1 MENPRL
7 IISEKQIMS
16 VKLLL
21 VDDDPDL
28 LYTLEK
34 YLQQSGYSTVTANNG
49 KSAINVFETEKPEAA
64 LIDIMMP
71 ELDGFEVVKKIRS
84 ISTIPIILLTARSDE
99 TDKIVGLE
107 LGADDY
113 VTKPFS
119 PREVVA
125 RLKAIMRRGTQNQQE
140 NTSKI
145 TIGEI
150 TADKNTRSVMRDD
163 TSIQLTKTEFDILV
177 TLMESPEQVFT
188 RDQIIDRVLGYT
200 YEGFERT
207 IDAHVRNLRKKIEPD
222 ANDPVYIKTV
232 FGVGYKIEYLGK

>member
-1 MENPRL
+1 
-7 IISEKQIMS
+7 MS

-28 LYTLEK
+28 LYTLQK
-34 YLQQSGYSTVTANNG
+34 YLQQAGYSTVTANNG
-49 KSAINVFETEKPEAA
+49 RSAIHMFETKKPEAA
-64 LIDIMMP
+64 LIDVMMP

-84 ISTIPIILLTARSDE
+84 ISAIPIILLTARSDE

-125 RLKAIMRRGTQNQQE
+125 RLKAIMRRGNQNQQE
-140 NTSKI
+140 KTSKI
-145 TIGEI
+145 TINAI
-150 TADKNTRSVMRDD
+150 TADKNTRSVMRDN
-163 TSIQLTKTEFDILV
+163 SHIQLTKTEFDILI

-222 ANDPVYIKTV
+222 ANNPVYIKTV
-232 FGVGYKIEYLGK
+232 FGVGYKIESSGK

>member
-1 MENPRL
+1 
-7 IISEKQIMS
+7 MS

-28 LYTLEK
+28 LYTLER

-49 KSAINVFETEKPEAA
+49 KSAINIFEAEKPQAA
-64 LIDIMMP
+64 LIDVMMP

-84 ISTIPIILLTARSDE
+84 VSSIPIILLTARSDE

-125 RLKAIMRRGTQNQQE
+125 RLKAIMRRGNQNQQE
-140 NTSKI
+140 LKSKI
-145 TIGEI
+145 IIDEI
-150 TADKNTRSVMRDD
+150 TVDKNTRSVMRGE
-163 TSIQLTKTEFDILV
+163 SEIQLTKTEFDILIA
-177 TLMESPEQVFT
+177 LMESPEQVFT

-222 ANDPVYIKTV
+222 SNNPTYIKTV
-232 FGVGYKIEYLGK
+232 FGVGYKIESSGK

>member
-1 MENPRL
+1 
-7 IISEKQIMS
+7 MS

-34 YLQQSGYSTVTANNG
+34 YLQQAGYTTVLANNG
-49 KSAINVFETEKPEAA
+49 KAAIETFNTEKPDAA
-64 LIDIMMP
+64 LIDVMMP
-71 ELDGFEVVKKIRS
+71 ELDGFELIKKIRS
-84 ISTIPIILLTARSDE
+84 MSTIPIILLTARSDE

-125 RLKAIMRRGTQNQQE
+125 RLKAIMRRSNQKQE
-140 NTSKI
+140 NPSKI
-145 TIGEI
+145 TIGKI
-150 TADKNTRSVMRDD
+150 TIDKNTRSVNREN
-163 TSIQLTKTEFDILV
+163 SPIELTKTEFDILV

-188 RDQIIDRVLGYT
+188 RDQIIDKVLGYT

-207 IDAHVRNLRKKIEPD
+207 IDAHVRNIRKKIEPG
-222 ANDPVYIKTV
+222 ANNPDYIKTV
-232 FGVGYKIEYLGK
+232 FGVGYKIESFRKQ

>member
-1 MENPRL
+1 
-7 IISEKQIMS
+7 MS

-28 LYTLEK
+28 LYTLQK
-34 YLQQSGYSTVTANNG
+34 YLQQAGYSTVTANNG
-49 KSAINVFETEKPEAA
+49 RSAIHMFETEKPEAA
-64 LIDIMMP
+64 LIDVMMP

-84 ISTIPIILLTARSDE
+84 ISAIPIILLTARSDE

-125 RLKAIMRRGTQNQQE
+125 RLKAIMRRGNQNQQE
-140 NTSKI
+140 KTSKI
-145 TIGEI
+145 TINAI

-163 TSIQLTKTEFDILV
+163 SHIQLTKTEFDILI

-222 ANDPVYIKTV
+222 ANNPVYIKTV
-232 FGVGYKIEYLGK
+232 FGVGYKIESSGK

>member
-1 MENPRL
+1 
-7 IISEKQIMS
+7 MS

-28 LYTLEK
+28 LYTLQK
-34 YLQQSGYSTVTANNG
+34 YLQQAGYSTVTANNG
-49 KSAINVFETEKPEAA
+49 RSAIHMFETEKPEAA
-64 LIDIMMP
+64 LIDVMMP

-84 ISTIPIILLTARSDE
+84 ISAIPIILLTARSDE

-125 RLKAIMRRGTQNQQE
+125 RLKAIMRRGNQNQQE
-140 NTSKI
+140 KTSKI
-145 TIGEI
+145 TINAI
-150 TADKNTRSVMRDD
+150 TADKNTRSVMRDN
-163 TSIQLTKTEFDILV
+163 SHIQLTKTEFDILI

-207 IDAHVRNLRKKIEPD
+207 IDAHVRNLRKK
-222 ANDPVYIKTV
+222 NRT
-232 FGVGYKIEYLGK
+232 

>member
-1 MENPRL
+1 
-7 IISEKQIMS
+7 MS

-28 LYTLEK
+28 LYTLQK
-34 YLQQSGYSTVTANNG
+34 YLQQAGYSTVTANNG
-49 KSAINVFETEKPEAA
+49 RSAIHMFETEKPEAA
-64 LIDIMMP
+64 LIDVMMP

-84 ISTIPIILLTARSDE
+84 ISAIPIILLTARSDE

-125 RLKAIMRRGTQNQQE
+125 RLKAIMRRGNQNQQE
-140 NTSKI
+140 KTSKI
-145 TIGEI
+145 TINAI
-150 TADKNTRSVMRDD
+150 TADKNTRSVMRDN
-163 TSIQLTKTEFDILV
+163 SHIQLTKTEFDILI

-207 IDAHVRNLRKKIEPD
+207 IEAHVRNLRKKIEPD
-222 ANDPVYIKTV
+222 ANNPVYIKTV
-232 FGVGYKIEYLGK
+232 FGVGYKIEFSGK

>member
-1 MENPRL
+1 MP
-7 IISEKQIMS
+7 

-34 YLQQSGYSTVTANNG
+34 YLQKAGYTTVLANNG
-49 KSAINVFETEKPEAA
+49 KSAIETFNTEKPDAA
-64 LIDIMMP
+64 LIDVMMP

-84 ISTIPIILLTARSDE
+84 ESDIPIILLTARSDE
-99 TDKIVGLE
+99 TDKVVGLE

-125 RLKAIMRRGTQNQQE
+125 RLKAIMRRGNQKRE
-140 NTSKI
+140 NPSKI
-145 TIGEI
+145 TIGKI
-150 TADKNTRSVMRDD
+150 TIDKNTRSVIRENFP
-163 TSIQLTKTEFDILV
+163 IQLTKTEFDILL

-188 RDQIIDRVLGYT
+188 RDQIIDKVLGYT

-207 IDAHVRNLRKKIEPD
+207 IDAHIRNIRKKIEPD
-222 ANDPVYIKTV
+222 ANNPDYIKTV
-232 FGVGYKIEYLGK
+232 FGVGYKIQSFRK

>member
-1 MENPRL
+1 MP
-7 IISEKQIMS
+7 

-34 YLQQSGYSTVTANNG
+34 YLQKAGYTTVLANNG
-49 KSAINVFETEKPEAA
+49 KSAIETFNTEKPDAA
-64 LIDIMMP
+64 LIDVMMP

-84 ISTIPIILLTARSDE
+84 ESDIPIILLTARSDE
-99 TDKIVGLE
+99 TDKVVGLE

-125 RLKAIMRRGTQNQQE
+125 RLKAIMRRGNQKRE
-140 NTSKI
+140 NPSKI
-145 TIGEI
+145 TIGKI
-150 TADKNTRSVMRDD
+150 TIDKNTRSVIREN
-163 TSIQLTKTEFDILV
+163 SPIQLTKTEFDILL

-188 RDQIIDRVLGYT
+188 RDQIIDKVLGYT

-207 IDAHVRNLRKKIEPD
+207 IDAHIRNIRKKIEPD
-222 ANDPVYIKTV
+222 ANNPDYIKTV
-232 FGVGYKIEYLGK
+232 FGVGYKIESFRK

>member
-1 MENPRL
+1 
-7 IISEKQIMS
+7 MS

-28 LYTLEK
+28 LYTLQK
-34 YLQQSGYSTVTANNG
+34 YLQQAGYSTVTANNG
-49 KSAINVFETEKPEAA
+49 RSAIDMFETEKPEAA
-64 LIDIMMP
+64 LIDVMMP

-84 ISTIPIILLTARSDE
+84 ISAIPIILLTARSDE

-125 RLKAIMRRGTQNQQE
+125 RLKAIMRRGNQNQQE
-140 NTSKI
+140 KTSKI
-145 TIGEI
+145 TINAI
-150 TADKNTRSVMRDD
+150 TADKNTRSVMRDN
-163 TSIQLTKTEFDILV
+163 SHIQLTKTEFDILI

-222 ANDPVYIKTV
+222 ANNPVYIKTV
-232 FGVGYKIEYLGK
+232 FGVGYKIEFSGK

>member
-1 MENPRL
+1 
-7 IISEKQIMS
+7 MS

-28 LYTLEK
+28 LYTLER

-49 KSAINVFETEKPEAA
+49 KSAINIFEAEKPQAA
-64 LIDIMMP
+64 LIDVMMP

-84 ISTIPIILLTARSDE
+84 VSSIPIILLTARSDE

-125 RLKAIMRRGTQNQQE
+125 RLKAIMRRGNQNQQE
-140 NTSKI
+140 LKSKI
-145 TIGEI
+145 IIDEI
-150 TADKNTRSVMRDD
+150 TVDKNTRSVMRGE
-163 TSIQLTKTEFDILV
+163 SEIQLTKTEFDILI
-177 TLMESPEQVFT
+177 TLMESPGQVFT

-222 ANDPVYIKTV
+222 SNNPTYIKTV
-232 FGVGYKIEYLGK
+232 FGVGYKIESSGK

>member
-1 MENPRL
+1 
-7 IISEKQIMS
+7 MS

-28 LYTLEK
+28 LYTLQK
-34 YLQQSGYSTVTANNG
+34 YLQQAGYSTVTANNG
-49 KSAINVFETEKPEAA
+49 RSAIHMFETEKPEAA
-64 LIDIMMP
+64 LIDVMMP

-84 ISTIPIILLTARSDE
+84 ISAIPIILLTARSDE

-125 RLKAIMRRGTQNQQE
+125 RLKAIMRRGNQNQQE
-140 NTSKI
+140 KTSKI
-145 TIGEI
+145 TINAI
-150 TADKNTRSVMRDD
+150 TADKNTRSVMRDN
-163 TSIQLTKTEFDILV
+163 SHIQLTKTEFDILI

-222 ANDPVYIKTV
+222 ANNPVYIKTV
-232 FGVGYKIEYLGK
+232 FGVGYKIESSGK

>member
-1 MENPRL
+1 
-7 IISEKQIMS
+7 MS

-28 LYTLEK
+28 LYTLQK
-34 YLQQSGYSTVTANNG
+34 YLQQAGYSTVTANNG
-49 KSAINVFETEKPEAA
+49 RSAIDMFETEKPEAA
-64 LIDIMMP
+64 LIDVMMP

-84 ISTIPIILLTARSDE
+84 ISAIPIILLTARSDE

-125 RLKAIMRRGTQNQQE
+125 RLKAIMRRGNQNQQE
-140 NTSKI
+140 KTSKI
-145 TIGEI
+145 TINAI
-150 TADKNTRSVMRDD
+150 TADKNTRSVMRGD
-163 TSIQLTKTEFDILV
+163 SHIQLTKTEFDILI

-222 ANDPVYIKTV
+222 ANNPVYIKTV
-232 FGVGYKIEYLGK
+232 FGVGYKIESSGK

>member
-1 MENPRL
+1 MP
-7 IISEKQIMS
+7 

-34 YLQQSGYSTVTANNG
+34 YLQKAGYTTVLENNG
-49 KSAINVFETEKPEAA
+49 KSAIETFNTEKPDAA
-64 LIDIMMP
+64 LIDVMMP

-84 ISTIPIILLTARSDE
+84 ESDIPIILLTARSDE
-99 TDKIVGLE
+99 TDKVVGLE

-125 RLKAIMRRGTQNQQE
+125 RLKAIMRRGNQKRE
-140 NTSKI
+140 NPSKI
-145 TIGEI
+145 TIGKI
-150 TADKNTRSVMRDD
+150 TIDKNTRSVIRENFP
-163 TSIQLTKTEFDILV
+163 IQLTKTEFDILL

-188 RDQIIDRVLGYT
+188 RDQIIDKVLGYT

-207 IDAHVRNLRKKIEPD
+207 IDAHIRNIRKKIEPD
-222 ANDPVYIKTV
+222 ANNPDYIKTV
-232 FGVGYKIEYLGK
+232 FGVGYKIESFRK

>member
-1 MENPRL
+1 MP
-7 IISEKQIMS
+7 

-34 YLQQSGYSTVTANNG
+34 YLQKAGYTTVLANNG
-49 KSAINVFETEKPEAA
+49 KSAIETFNTEKPDAA
-64 LIDIMMP
+64 LIDVMMP

-84 ISTIPIILLTARSDE
+84 ESDIPIILLTARSDE
-99 TDKIVGLE
+99 TDKVVGLE

-125 RLKAIMRRGTQNQQE
+125 RLKAIMRRGNQKRE
-140 NTSKI
+140 NPSKI
-145 TIGEI
+145 TIGKI
-150 TADKNTRSVMRDD
+150 TIDKNTRSVIRENLP
-163 TSIQLTKTEFDILV
+163 IQLTKTEFDILL

-188 RDQIIDRVLGYT
+188 RDQIIDKVLGYT

-207 IDAHVRNLRKKIEPD
+207 IDAHIRNIRKKIEPD
-222 ANDPVYIKTV
+222 ANNPDYIKTV
-232 FGVGYKIEYLGK
+232 FGVGYKIESFRK

>member
-1 MENPRL
+1 
-7 IISEKQIMS
+7 MS

-28 LYTLEK
+28 LYTLQK
-34 YLQQSGYSTVTANNG
+34 YLQQAGYSTVTANNG
-49 KSAINVFETEKPEAA
+49 KSAIDMFETEKPEAA
-64 LIDIMMP
+64 LIDVMMP

-84 ISTIPIILLTARSDE
+84 ISAIPIILLTARSDE

-125 RLKAIMRRGTQNQQE
+125 RLKAIMRRGNQNQQE
-140 NTSKI
+140 KTSKI
-145 TIGEI
+145 TINAI

-163 TSIQLTKTEFDILV
+163 SHIQLTKTEFDILI

-222 ANDPVYIKTV
+222 ANNPVYIKTV
-232 FGVGYKIEYLGK
+232 FGVGYKIEFSGK

>member
-1 MENPRL
+1 
-7 IISEKQIMS
+7 MS

-28 LYTLEK
+28 LYTLQK
-34 YLQQSGYSTVTANNG
+34 YLQQAGYSTVTANNG
-49 KSAINVFETEKPEAA
+49 KSAIDMFETEKPEAA
-64 LIDIMMP
+64 LIDVMMP

-84 ISTIPIILLTARSDE
+84 ISAIPIILLTARSDE

-125 RLKAIMRRGTQNQQE
+125 RLKAIMRRGNQNQQE
-140 NTSKI
+140 KTSKI
-145 TIGEI
+145 TINAI
-150 TADKNTRSVMRDD
+150 TADKNTRSVMRGD
-163 TSIQLTKTEFDILV
+163 SHIQLTKTEFDILI

-222 ANDPVYIKTV
+222 ANNPVYIKTV
-232 FGVGYKIEYLGK
+232 FGVGYKIESSGK

>member
-1 MENPRL
+1 
-7 IISEKQIMS
+7 MS

-28 LYTLEK
+28 LYTLQK
-34 YLQQSGYSTVTANNG
+34 YLQKAGYSTVTANNG
-49 KSAINVFETEKPEAA
+49 RSAIDMFETEKPEAA
-64 LIDIMMP
+64 LIDVMMP

-84 ISTIPIILLTARSDE
+84 ISAIPIILLTARSDE

-119 PREVVA
+119 PREVAA
-125 RLKAIMRRGTQNQQE
+125 RLKAIMRRGNQNQQE
-140 NTSKI
+140 KTSKI
-145 TIGEI
+145 TINAI

-163 TSIQLTKTEFDILV
+163 SHIQLTKTEFDILI

-200 YEGFERT
+200 LSL
-207 IDAHVRNLRKKIEPD
+207 IHI
-222 ANDPVYIKTV
+222 
-232 FGVGYKIEYLGK
+232 

>member
-1 MENPRL
+1 MA
-7 IISEKQIMS
+7 

-21 VDDDPDL
+21 VYDDPDL

-34 YLQQSGYSTVTANNG
+34 YLQQAGYSTVTANNG

-64 LIDIMMP
+64 LIDVMMP
-71 ELDGFEVVKKIRS
+71 EMDGFEVVKKIRS
-84 ISTIPIILLTARSDE
+84 VSTIPIILLTARSDE

-125 RLKAIMRRGTQNQQE
+125 RIKTIMRRSNPNQQE
-140 NTSKI
+140 NQSEI
-145 TIGEI
+145 TIGAI
-150 TADKNTRSVMRDD
+150 TVDKNTRSVTRENFP
-163 TSIQLTKTEFDILV
+163 IQLTKTEFDILV

-188 RDQIIDRVLGYT
+188 RDQIIDKVLGYT

-207 IDAHVRNLRKKIEPD
+207 IDAHVINLRKKIEPD
-222 ANDPVYIKTV
+222 ANNPNYIKTV
-232 FGVGYKIEYLGK
+232 FGVGYKIESFRK

>member
-1 MENPRL
+1 
-7 IISEKQIMS
+7 MS

-28 LYTLEK
+28 LYTLQK
-34 YLQQSGYSTVTANNG
+34 YLQQAGYSTVTANNG
-49 KSAINVFETEKPEAA
+49 RSAIHMFETEKPEAA
-64 LIDIMMP
+64 LIDVMMP

-84 ISTIPIILLTARSDE
+84 ISAIPIILLTARSDE

-125 RLKAIMRRGTQNQQE
+125 RLKAIMRRGNQNQQE
-140 NTSKI
+140 KTSKI
-145 TIGEI
+145 TINAI
-150 TADKNTRSVMRDD
+150 TADKNTRSVMRDN
-163 TSIQLTKTEFDILV
+163 SHIQLTKTEFDILI

-207 IDAHVRNLRKKIEPD
+207 SDAHVRNLRKKIEPD
-222 ANDPVYIKTV
+222 ANNPVYIKTV
-232 FGVGYKIEYLGK
+232 FGVGYKIESSGK

>member
-1 MENPRL
+1 
-7 IISEKQIMS
+7 MS

-28 LYTLEK
+28 LYTLQK
-34 YLQQSGYSTVTANNG
+34 YLQQAGYSTVTANNG
-49 KSAINVFETEKPEAA
+49 RSAIHMFETEKPEAA
-64 LIDIMMP
+64 LIDVMMP

-84 ISTIPIILLTARSDE
+84 ISAIPIILLTARSDE

-125 RLKAIMRRGTQNQQE
+125 RLKAIMRRGNQNQQE
-140 NTSKI
+140 KTSKI
-145 TIGEI
+145 TINAI
-150 TADKNTRSVMRDD
+150 TADKNTRSVMRDN
-163 TSIQLTKTEFDILV
+163 SHIQLTKTEFDILI
-177 TLMESPEQVFT
+177 TLMVSPEQVFT

-222 ANDPVYIKTV
+222 ANNPVYIKTV
-232 FGVGYKIEYLGK
+232 FGVGYKIESSGK

>member
-1 MENPRL
+1 
-7 IISEKQIMS
+7 MS

-34 YLQQSGYSTVTANNG
+34 YLQQAGYTTVLANNG
-49 KSAINVFETEKPEAA
+49 KSAIETFNTEKPDAA
-64 LIDIMMP
+64 LIDVMMP
-71 ELDGFEVVKKIRS
+71 ELDGFELIKKIRS
-84 ISTIPIILLTARSDE
+84 MSTIPIILLTARSDE

-125 RLKAIMRRGTQNQQE
+125 RLKAIMRRSNQKQE
-140 NTSKI
+140 NPSKI
-145 TIGEI
+145 TIGKI
-150 TADKNTRSVMRDD
+150 TIDKNTRSVNREN
-163 TSIQLTKTEFDILV
+163 SPIELTKTEFDILV

-188 RDQIIDRVLGYT
+188 RDQIIDKVLGYT

-207 IDAHVRNLRKKIEPD
+207 IDAHVRNIRKKIEPD
-222 ANDPVYIKTV
+222 ANNPDYIKTV
-232 FGVGYKIEYLGK
+232 FGVGYKIESFRKQ

>member
-1 MENPRL
+1 
-7 IISEKQIMS
+7 MS

-28 LYTLEK
+28 LYTLQK
-34 YLQQSGYSTVTANNG
+34 YLQQAGYSTVTANNG
-49 KSAINVFETEKPEAA
+49 RSAIHMFENEKPEAA
-64 LIDIMMP
+64 LIDVMMP

-84 ISTIPIILLTARSDE
+84 ISAIPIILLTARSDE

-125 RLKAIMRRGTQNQQE
+125 RLKAIMRRGNQNQQE
-140 NTSKI
+140 KTSKI
-145 TIGEI
+145 TINAI

-163 TSIQLTKTEFDILV
+163 SHIQLTKTEFDILI

-222 ANDPVYIKTV
+222 ANNPVYIKTV
-232 FGVGYKIEYLGK
+232 FGVGYKIESSGK

>member
-1 MENPRL
+1 
-7 IISEKQIMS
+7 MS

-28 LYTLEK
+28 LYTLQK
-34 YLQQSGYSTVTANNG
+34 YLQQAGYSTVTANNG
-49 KSAINVFETEKPEAA
+49 KSAIDMFETEKPEAA
-64 LIDIMMP
+64 LIDVMMP
-71 ELDGFEVVKKIRS
+71 QLDGFEVVKKIRS
-84 ISTIPIILLTARSDE
+84 ISAIPIILLTARSDE

-125 RLKAIMRRGTQNQQE
+125 RLKAIMRRGNQNQQE
-140 NTSKI
+140 KTSKI
-145 TIGEI
+145 TINAI

-163 TSIQLTKTEFDILV
+163 SHIQLTKTEFDILI

-222 ANDPVYIKTV
+222 ANNPVYIKTV
-232 FGVGYKIEYLGK
+232 FGVGYKIESSGK

>member
-1 MENPRL
+1 MP
-7 IISEKQIMS
+7 

-34 YLQQSGYSTVTANNG
+34 YLQQAGYNTVIANNG
-49 KSAINVFETEKPEAA
+49 KSAIDVFDTEKPEAA
-64 LIDIMMP
+64 LIDVMMP
-71 ELDGFEVVKKIRS
+71 EMDGFEVVKKIRS
-84 ISTIPIILLTARSDE
+84 VSTIPIILLTARSDE

-125 RLKAIMRRGTQNQQE
+125 RIKTIMRRSNPNQQE
-140 NTSKI
+140 NQSEI
-145 TIGEI
+145 TIGAI
-150 TADKNTRSVMRDD
+150 TVDKNTRSVTRENFP
-163 TSIQLTKTEFDILV
+163 IQLTKTEFDILV

-188 RDQIIDRVLGYT
+188 RDQIIDKVLGYT

-222 ANDPVYIKTV
+222 ANNPNYIKTV
-232 FGVGYKIEYLGK
+232 FGVGYKIESFRK

>member
-1 MENPRL
+1 
-7 IISEKQIMS
+7 MS

-34 YLQQSGYSTVTANNG
+34 YLQQAGYSTVTANNG
-49 KSAINVFETEKPEAA
+49 RSAIHMFETEKPEAA
-64 LIDIMMP
+64 LIDVMMP

-84 ISTIPIILLTARSDE
+84 ISAIPIILLTARSDE

-125 RLKAIMRRGTQNQQE
+125 RLKAIMRRGNQNQQE
-140 NTSKI
+140 KTSKI
-145 TIGEI
+145 TINAI
-150 TADKNTRSVMRDD
+150 TADKNTRSVMRDN
-163 TSIQLTKTEFDILV
+163 SHIQLTKTEFDILI
-177 TLMESPEQVFT
+177 TLLESPEQVFT

-222 ANDPVYIKTV
+222 ANNPVYIKTV
-232 FGVGYKIEYLGK
+232 FGVGYKIESSGK

>member
-1 MENPRL
+1 
-7 IISEKQIMS
+7 MS

-28 LYTLEK
+28 LYTLQK
-34 YLQQSGYSTVTANNG
+34 YLQQAGYSTVTANNG
-49 KSAINVFETEKPEAA
+49 KSAIHMFETEKPEAA
-64 LIDIMMP
+64 LIDVMMP

-84 ISTIPIILLTARSDE
+84 ISAIPIILLTARSDE

-125 RLKAIMRRGTQNQQE
+125 RLKAIMRRGNQNQQE
-140 NTSKI
+140 KTSKI
-145 TIGEI
+145 TINAI
-150 TADKNTRSVMRDD
+150 TADKNTRSVMRDN
-163 TSIQLTKTEFDILV
+163 SHIQLTKTEFDILI

-222 ANDPVYIKTV
+222 ANNPVYIKTV
-232 FGVGYKIEYLGK
+232 FGVGYKIESSGK

>member
-1 MENPRL
+1 
-7 IISEKQIMS
+7 MS

-28 LYTLEK
+28 LYTLER

-49 KSAINVFETEKPEAA
+49 KSAINIFEVEKPQAA

-84 ISTIPIILLTARSDE
+84 VSSIPIILLTARSDE

-125 RLKAIMRRGTQNQQE
+125 RLKAIMRRGNQNQQE
-140 NTSKI
+140 LKSKI
-145 TIGEI
+145 IIDEI
-150 TADKNTRSVMRDD
+150 TIDKNTRSVMRGE
-163 TSIQLTKTEFDILV
+163 SEIQLTKTEFDILI
-177 TLMESPEQVFT
+177 TLMESPGQVFT

-222 ANDPVYIKTV
+222 SNNPTYIKTV
-232 FGVGYKIEYLGK
+232 FGVGYKIESSGK

>member
-1 MENPRL
+1 MA
-7 IISEKQIMS
+7 

-34 YLQQSGYSTVTANNG
+34 YLQQAGYSTVTANNG
-49 KSAINVFETEKPEAA
+49 KSAIDMFETEKPEAA
-64 LIDIMMP
+64 LIDVMMP

-84 ISTIPIILLTARSDE
+84 ISAIPIILLTARSDE

-125 RLKAIMRRGTQNQQE
+125 RLKAIMRRGNQNQQE
-140 NTSKI
+140 KTSKI
-145 TIGEI
+145 TINAI
-150 TADKNTRSVMRDD
+150 TADKNTRSVMRDN
-163 TSIQLTKTEFDILV
+163 SHIQLTKTEFDILI

-222 ANDPVYIKTV
+222 ANNPVYIKTV
-232 FGVGYKIEYLGK
+232 FGVGYKIESSGK

>member
-1 MENPRL
+1 
-7 IISEKQIMS
+7 MS

-28 LYTLEK
+28 LYTLQK
-34 YLQQSGYSTVTANNG
+34 YLQQAGYSTVTANNG
-49 KSAINVFETEKPEAA
+49 RSAIHMFETEKPEAA
-64 LIDIMMP
+64 LIDVMMP

-84 ISTIPIILLTARSDE
+84 ISAIPIILLTARSDE

-125 RLKAIMRRGTQNQQE
+125 RLKAIMRRGNQNQQE
-140 NTSKI
+140 KTSKI
-145 TIGEI
+145 TIKAI
-150 TADKNTRSVMRDD
+150 TADKNTRSVMRDN
-163 TSIQLTKTEFDILV
+163 SHIQLTKTEFDILI

-222 ANDPVYIKTV
+222 ANNPVYIKTV
-232 FGVGYKIEYLGK
+232 FGVGYKIESSGK

>member
-1 MENPRL
+1 
-7 IISEKQIMS
+7 MS

-28 LYTLEK
+28 LYTLQK
-34 YLQQSGYSTVTANNG
+34 YLQQAGYSTVTANNG
-49 KSAINVFETEKPEAA
+49 RSAIHMFETEKPEAA
-64 LIDIMMP
+64 LIDVMMP

-84 ISTIPIILLTARSDE
+84 ISAIPIILLTARSDE

-125 RLKAIMRRGTQNQQE
+125 RLKAIMRRGNQNQQE
-140 NTSKI
+140 KTSKI
-145 TIGEI
+145 TINAI
-150 TADKNTRSVMRDD
+150 TADKNTRSVMRGD
-163 TSIQLTKTEFDILV
+163 SHIQLTKTEFDILI

-222 ANDPVYIKTV
+222 ANNPVYIKTV
-232 FGVGYKIEYLGK
+232 FGVGYKIESSGK

>member
-1 MENPRL
+1 MP
-7 IISEKQIMS
+7 

-34 YLQQSGYSTVTANNG
+34 YLQKAGYTTVLANNG
-49 KSAINVFETEKPEAA
+49 KSAIETFNTEKPDAA
-64 LIDIMMP
+64 LIDVMMP

-84 ISTIPIILLTARSDE
+84 ESDIPIILLTARSDE
-99 TDKIVGLE
+99 TDKVVGLE

-125 RLKAIMRRGTQNQQE
+125 RLKAIMRRGNQKRE
-140 NTSKI
+140 NPSKI
-145 TIGEI
+145 TIGKI
-150 TADKNTRSVMRDD
+150 TIDKNTRSVIRENFP
-163 TSIQLTKTEFDILV
+163 IQLTKTEFDILL

-188 RDQIIDRVLGYT
+188 RDQIIDKVLGYT

-207 IDAHVRNLRKKIEPD
+207 IDAHIRNIRKKIEPD
-222 ANDPVYIKTV
+222 ANNPDYIKTV
-232 FGVGYKIEYLGK
+232 FGVGYKIESFRK

>member
-1 MENPRL
+1 MP
-7 IISEKQIMS
+7 

-34 YLQQSGYSTVTANNG
+34 YLQQAGYNTVIANNG
-49 KSAINVFETEKPEAA
+49 KSAIDVFDTEKPEAA
-64 LIDIMMP
+64 LIDVMMP
-71 ELDGFEVVKKIRS
+71 EMDGFEVVKKIRS
-84 ISTIPIILLTARSDE
+84 VSTIPIILLTARSDE

-125 RLKAIMRRGTQNQQE
+125 RIKTIMRRGNPNQQE
-140 NTSKI
+140 NQSEI
-145 TIGEI
+145 TIGAI
-150 TADKNTRSVMRDD
+150 TVDKNTRSVTRENFP
-163 TSIQLTKTEFDILV
+163 IQLTKTEFDILV

-188 RDQIIDRVLGYT
+188 RDQIIDKVLGYT

-222 ANDPVYIKTV
+222 ANNPNYIKTV
-232 FGVGYKIEYLGK
+232 FGVGYKIESFRK

>member
-1 MENPRL
+1 
-7 IISEKQIMS
+7 MS

-28 LYTLEK
+28 LYTLQK
-34 YLQQSGYSTVTANNG
+34 YLQQAGYSTVTANNG
-49 KSAINVFETEKPEAA
+49 RSAIHMFETEKPEAA
-64 LIDIMMP
+64 LIDVMMP

-84 ISTIPIILLTARSDE
+84 ISAIPIILLTARSDE

-125 RLKAIMRRGTQNQQE
+125 RLKAIMRRGNQNQQE
-140 NTSKI
+140 KTSKI
-145 TIGEI
+145 TINAI
-150 TADKNTRSVMRDD
+150 TADKNTRSVMRDN
-163 TSIQLTKTEFDILV
+163 SHIQLTKTEFDILI

-207 IDAHVRNLRKKIEPD
+207 IDAHVRTLRKKIEPD
-222 ANDPVYIKTV
+222 ANNPVYIKTV
-232 FGVGYKIEYLGK
+232 FGVGYKIESSGK

>member
-1 MENPRL
+1 M
-7 IISEKQIMS
+7 
-16 VKLLL
+16 
-21 VDDDPDL
+21 
-28 LYTLEK
+28 LYTLQK
-34 YLQQSGYSTVTANNG
+34 YLQQAGYSTVTANNG
-49 KSAINVFETEKPEAA
+49 RSAIHMFETEKPEAA
-64 LIDIMMP
+64 LIDVMMP

-84 ISTIPIILLTARSDE
+84 ISAIPIILLTARSDE

-125 RLKAIMRRGTQNQQE
+125 RLKAIMRRGNQNQQE
-140 NTSKI
+140 KTSKI
-145 TIGEI
+145 TINAI
-150 TADKNTRSVMRDD
+150 TADKNTRSVMRDN
-163 TSIQLTKTEFDILV
+163 SHIQLTKTEFDILI

-222 ANDPVYIKTV
+222 ANNPVYIKTV
-232 FGVGYKIEYLGK
+232 FGVGYKIESSGK

>member
-1 MENPRL
+1 
-7 IISEKQIMS
+7 MS

-28 LYTLEK
+28 LYTLQK
-34 YLQQSGYSTVTANNG
+34 YLQQAGYSTVTANNG
-49 KSAINVFETEKPEAA
+49 KSAIDMFATEKPEAA
-64 LIDIMMP
+64 LIDVMMP

-84 ISTIPIILLTARSDE
+84 ISAIPIILLTARSDE

-125 RLKAIMRRGTQNQQE
+125 RLKAIMRRGNQNQQE
-140 NTSKI
+140 KTSKI
-145 TIGEI
+145 TINAI
-150 TADKNTRSVMRDD
+150 TADKNTRSVMRDN
-163 TSIQLTKTEFDILV
+163 SHIQLTKTEFDILI

-207 IDAHVRNLRKKIEPD
+207 IDAHVRNLRKKIEHEANNPD
-222 ANDPVYIKTV
+222 YIKTV
-232 FGVGYKIEYLGK
+232 FGVGYKIESSGK

>member
-1 MENPRL
+1 MCIR
-7 IISEKQIMS
+7 
-16 VKLLL
+16 
-21 VDDDPDL
+21 DR
-28 LYTLEK
+28 LYTLQK
-34 YLQQSGYSTVTANNG
+34 YLQQAGYSTVTANNG
-49 KSAINVFETEKPEAA
+49 RSAIHMFETEKPEAA
-64 LIDIMMP
+64 LIDVMMP

-84 ISTIPIILLTARSDE
+84 ISAIPIILLTARSDE

-125 RLKAIMRRGTQNQQE
+125 RLKAIMRRGNQNQQE
-140 NTSKI
+140 KTSKI
-145 TIGEI
+145 TINAI
-150 TADKNTRSVMRDD
+150 TADKNTRSVMRDN
-163 TSIQLTKTEFDILV
+163 SHIQLTKTEFDILI

-222 ANDPVYIKTV
+222 ANNPVYIKTV
-232 FGVGYKIEYLGK
+232 FGVGYKIESSGK

>member
-1 MENPRL
+1 MP
-7 IISEKQIMS
+7 

-34 YLQQSGYSTVTANNG
+34 YLQKAGYTTVLANNG
-49 KSAINVFETEKPEAA
+49 KSAIETFNTEKPDAA
-64 LIDIMMP
+64 LIDVMMP
-71 ELDGFEVVKKIRS
+71 ELGGFEVVKKIRS
-84 ISTIPIILLTARSDE
+84 ESDIPIILLTARSDE
-99 TDKIVGLE
+99 TDKVVGLE

-125 RLKAIMRRGTQNQQE
+125 RLKAIMRRGNQKRE
-140 NTSKI
+140 NPSKI
-145 TIGEI
+145 TIGKI
-150 TADKNTRSVMRDD
+150 TIDKNTRSVIRENFP
-163 TSIQLTKTEFDILV
+163 IQLTKTEFDILL

-188 RDQIIDRVLGYT
+188 RDQIIDKVLGYT

-207 IDAHVRNLRKKIEPD
+207 IDAHIRNIRKKIEPD
-222 ANDPVYIKTV
+222 ANNPDYIKTV
-232 FGVGYKIEYLGK
+232 FGVGYKIESFRK

>member
-1 MENPRL
+1 
-7 IISEKQIMS
+7 MS

-28 LYTLEK
+28 LYTLQK
-34 YLQQSGYSTVTANNG
+34 YLQQAGYSTVTANNG
-49 KSAINVFETEKPEAA
+49 KSAIDMFESEKPEAA
-64 LIDIMMP
+64 LIDVMMP

-84 ISTIPIILLTARSDE
+84 ISAIPIILLTARSDE

-125 RLKAIMRRGTQNQQE
+125 RLKAIMRRGNQNQQE
-140 NTSKI
+140 KTSKI
-145 TIGEI
+145 TINAI

-163 TSIQLTKTEFDILV
+163 SHIQLTKTEFDILI

-222 ANDPVYIKTV
+222 ANNPVYIKTV
-232 FGVGYKIEYLGK
+232 FGVGYKIESSGK